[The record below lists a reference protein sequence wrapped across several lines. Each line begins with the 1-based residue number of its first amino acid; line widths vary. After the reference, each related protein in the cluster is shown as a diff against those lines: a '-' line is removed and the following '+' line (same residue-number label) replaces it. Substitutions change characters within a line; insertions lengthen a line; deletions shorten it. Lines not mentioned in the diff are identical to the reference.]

1 MIKLI
6 ADSLDDRR
14 TMLLLD
20 YACGA
25 LPEGPALLVAAWMA
39 LSPEI
44 WRNVRQL
51 ESLGGVLMSQ
61 GCTPV
66 RMKEDSLRQVLGRLE
81 TQERSMQPHPASHS
95 TLPWPL
101 CSYLSCADSAWTP
114 VGRGIRMYDLPV
126 QPHPGHAAVM
136 KLQPNISAPPPR
148 CEQVEMTLVLEG
160 SGNDGNM
167 LYRRGELIIR
177 ENACDTRFTAER
189 EGCLSFV
196 VSDGPGPAQKQ
207 VSAFSRF
214 LKSLFGR

>member
-44 WRNVRQL
+44 WRNVRHL
-51 ESLGGVLMSQ
+51 EALGGALMSQ

-66 RMKEDSLRQVLGRLE
+66 RMKDDSLRQVLGRLDGLRQTPE
-81 TQERSMQPHPASHS
+81 IAPQAQPG
-95 TLPWPL
+95 LPWPL

-114 VGRGIRMYDLPV
+114 VGRGIRMFDLPV

-136 KLQPNISAPPPR
+136 KLQPNACAPPPR
-148 CEQVEMTLVLEG
+148 CDHVEMALVLEG
-160 SGNDGNM
+160 AGHDGQM

-177 ENACDTRFTAER
+177 ENACDTRFTAQR

-207 VSAFSRF
+207 VSAFGRF